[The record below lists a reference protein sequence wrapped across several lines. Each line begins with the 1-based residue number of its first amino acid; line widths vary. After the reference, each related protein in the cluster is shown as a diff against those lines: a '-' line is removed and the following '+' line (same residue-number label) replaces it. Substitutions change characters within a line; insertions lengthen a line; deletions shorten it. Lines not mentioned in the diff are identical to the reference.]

1 MISLPSTE
9 ELVEALEAVHD
20 PHVPVSLRRMGM
32 LREVE
37 IDRTGAVR
45 VAVCV
50 PCMACPGAGMI
61 RDGIQS
67 ALMKVKGVREV
78 EVDLGWHLPWST
90 DMVEPEVKDLM
101 RANGIQI

>member
-1 MISLPSTE
+1 
-9 ELVEALEAVHD
+9 
-20 PHVPVSLRRMGM
+20 
-32 LREVE
+32 
-37 IDRTGAVR
+37 
-45 VAVCV
+45 
-50 PCMACPGAGMI
+50 MACPGAGMI

-90 DMVEPEVKDLM
+90 DMVDPEVKDLM

>member
-1 MISLPSTE
+1 MISLPGKDD
-9 ELVEALEAVHD
+9 LVDALEAVHD

-61 RDGIQS
+61 RDGVRS